1 LFAFSILYLFVL
13 FAALLLSNIGN
24 RWSSTILSHAQSN
37 FTSWSQAETPAGPLD
52 NVGNSISLNVDEI

>member
-1 LFAFSILYLFVL
+1 VL

-37 FTSWSQAETPAGPLD
+37 FTSWSQAETPVGPLD